1 MFCKNCGRQ
10 LLPNEK
16 FCADCGTPVSE
27 QESGTQREQTAEQ
40 SAAYSQPIEQ
50 PTEVNAWNEQTQP
63 VEVQQTDAFNN
74 QTAANDYAAPQ
85 YQTVNAQG
93 GYNQYQNGQQGGYTY
108 DYNNQ
113 AVQPQYAQPMPKKK
127 SKAPFIITAC
137 GVAVALVIAI
147 AVFFIFTNL
156 NKATT
161 PQGQI
166 QGTWV
171 AEEDGVKIQLEFK
184 PDGTINIPNAKEL
197 GKLISSY
204 AGSSDYGDF
213 INYDEIFNMIKLT
226 YSIDDQKTLSVN
238 FEVSFINQSQS
249 QSLKWS
255 DDPANGGSDTWGIDG
270 DNLYIAGVKLT
281 RVNS

>member
-27 QESGTQREQTAEQ
+27 QESAIQNEKPIAENQSVEQTADMN
-40 SAAYSQPIEQ
+40 
-50 PTEVNAWNEQTQP
+50 VRNEQTQP

-93 GYNQYQNGQQGGYTY
+93 GYNQYQNGQQGGYSY

-113 AVQPQYAQPMPKKK
+113 GVQPQYAQPIPKKK
-127 SKAPFIITAC
+127 SKTPFIITAC

-147 AVFFIFTNL
+147 AAFFIFTNL
-156 NKATT
+156 NKAT

-171 AEEDGVKIQLEFK
+171 AEEDGVRIQLEFK

-226 YSIDDQKTLSVN
+226 YSIDDQKTLSVS

-281 RVNS
+281 RVNG

>member
-16 FCADCGTPVSE
+16 FCADCGAPVPV
-27 QESGTQREQTAEQ
+27 QESAIQNEKPIAENQSVEQTADMN
-40 SAAYSQPIEQ
+40 
-50 PTEVNAWNEQTQP
+50 VRNEQTQP

-93 GYNQYQNGQQGGYTY
+93 GYNQYQNGQQGGYSY

-113 AVQPQYAQPMPKKK
+113 GVQPQYAQPIPKKK
-127 SKAPFIITAC
+127 SKTPFIITAC

-156 NKATT
+156 NKAT

-171 AEEDGVKIQLEFK
+171 AEKDGVRIQLEFK

-204 AGSSDYGDF
+204 AGSSDYSDF

>member
-16 FCADCGTPVSE
+16 FCADCGTPVPEQEVSVQSE
-27 QESGTQREQTAEQ
+27 QTVEQPV
-40 SAAYSQPIEQ
+40 AYNQPIEQ
-50 PTEVNAWNEQTQP
+50 QTEVNAQNEQTQP
-63 VEVQQTDAFNN
+63 VENQQTDAYN
-74 QTAANDYAAPQ
+74 QMPANDYSAPQ

-93 GYNQYQNGQQGGYTY
+93 GYNQYQNGQQGGYAY

-127 SKAPFIITAC
+127 SKTPFIITAC
-137 GVAVALVIAI
+137 GIAVALAITIA
-147 AVFFIFTNL
+147 AFFIFTNL
-156 NKATT
+156 NKAT

-171 AEEDGVKIQLEFK
+171 AEEDGVSVQLEFK

-226 YSIDDQKTLSVN
+226 YSIDDQKTLSVS
-238 FEVSFINQSQS
+238 FEVSFINQSQT

-270 DNLYIAGVKLT
+270 DTLYIAGTKLT
-281 RVNS
+281 RINN

>member
-1 MFCKNCGRQ
+1 MFCKNCGTQ

-16 FCADCGTPVSE
+16 FCADCGTPVPV
-27 QESGTQREQTAEQ
+27 QESAIQNEKPIAENQSVEQTADMN
-40 SAAYSQPIEQ
+40 
-50 PTEVNAWNEQTQP
+50 VRNEQTQP

-93 GYNQYQNGQQGGYTY
+93 GYNQYQNGQQGGYSY

-113 AVQPQYAQPMPKKK
+113 GVQPQYAQPIPKKK
-127 SKAPFIITAC
+127 SKTPFIITAC

-156 NKATT
+156 NKAT

-171 AEEDGVKIQLEFK
+171 AEEDGVRIQLEFK

-204 AGSSDYGDF
+204 AGSSDYSDF

-270 DNLYIAGVKLT
+270 DNLYIAGTKLT

>member
-16 FCADCGTPVSE
+16 FCADCGAPVSE

-127 SKAPFIITAC
+127 SKTPFIITAC

-171 AEEDGVKIQLEFK
+171 AEEDGVRIQLEFK
-184 PDGTINIPNAKEL
+184 PDGTIGIPNAKEL

-204 AGSSDYGDF
+204 AGSSDYGDL

-226 YSIDDQKTLSVN
+226 YSIDDQKTLSVS

-270 DNLYIAGVKLT
+270 DNLYIAGTKLT

>member
-27 QESGTQREQTAEQ
+27 QESAIQNEKPIAENQSVEQTADMN
-40 SAAYSQPIEQ
+40 
-50 PTEVNAWNEQTQP
+50 VRNEQTQP

-93 GYNQYQNGQQGGYTY
+93 GYNQYQNGQQGGYSY

-113 AVQPQYAQPMPKKK
+113 GVQPQYAQPIPKKK
-127 SKAPFIITAC
+127 SKTPFIITAC

-156 NKATT
+156 NKAT

-171 AEEDGVKIQLEFK
+171 AEEDGVRIQLEFK

-270 DNLYIAGVKLT
+270 DNLYIAGTKLT

>member
-16 FCADCGTPVSE
+16 FCADCGTPVPV
-27 QESGTQREQTAEQ
+27 QESAIQNEKPIAENQSVEQTADMN
-40 SAAYSQPIEQ
+40 
-50 PTEVNAWNEQTQP
+50 VRNEQTQP

-74 QTAANDYAAPQ
+74 QTAANDYSAPQ

-93 GYNQYQNGQQGGYTY
+93 GYNQYQNGQQGGYSY

-113 AVQPQYAQPMPKKK
+113 GVQPQYAQPIPKKK
-127 SKAPFIITAC
+127 SKTPFIITAC

-156 NKATT
+156 NKAT

-171 AEEDGVKIQLEFK
+171 AEEDGVRIQLEFK

-204 AGSSDYGDF
+204 AGSSDYSDF

-270 DNLYIAGVKLT
+270 DNLYIAGTKLT

>member
-16 FCADCGTPVSE
+16 FCADCGTPVPV
-27 QESGTQREQTAEQ
+27 QESAIQNEKPIAENQSVEQTADMN
-40 SAAYSQPIEQ
+40 
-50 PTEVNAWNEQTQP
+50 VRNEQTQP

-93 GYNQYQNGQQGGYTY
+93 GYNQYQNGQQGGYSY

-156 NKATT
+156 NKAT

-171 AEEDGVKIQLEFK
+171 AEEDGVRIQLEFK

-204 AGSSDYGDF
+204 AGSSDYSDF

-270 DNLYIAGVKLT
+270 DNLYIAGTKLT

>member
-16 FCADCGTPVSE
+16 FCADCGAPVPV
-27 QESGTQREQTAEQ
+27 QESAVQNEQPIAENQSVEQTADMN
-40 SAAYSQPIEQ
+40 
-50 PTEVNAWNEQTQP
+50 VRNEQTQP

-93 GYNQYQNGQQGGYTY
+93 GYNQYQNGQQGGYSY

-113 AVQPQYAQPMPKKK
+113 GVQPQYAQPMPKKK
-127 SKAPFIITAC
+127 SKTPFIITAC
-137 GVAVALVIAI
+137 GIAVALVIAI

-156 NKATT
+156 NKAT

-171 AEEDGVKIQLEFK
+171 AEEDGVRVQLEFK

-204 AGSSDYGDF
+204 AGSSDYGDL

-226 YSIDDQKTLSVN
+226 YSIDDQKTLSVS

>member
-16 FCADCGTPVSE
+16 FCADCGTPVPV
-27 QESGTQREQTAEQ
+27 QESAIQNEKPIAENQSVEQTADMN
-40 SAAYSQPIEQ
+40 
-50 PTEVNAWNEQTQP
+50 VRNEQTQP

-93 GYNQYQNGQQGGYTY
+93 GYNQYQNGQQGGYSY

-127 SKAPFIITAC
+127 SKTPFIITAC

-147 AVFFIFTNL
+147 AAFFIFTNL
-156 NKATT
+156 NKAT

-171 AEEDGVKIQLEFK
+171 AEEDGVRIQLEFK

-226 YSIDDQKTLSVN
+226 YSIDDQKTLSVS

>member
-16 FCADCGTPVSE
+16 FCADCGTPVPV
-27 QESGTQREQTAEQ
+27 QESAIQNEKPIAENQSVEQTADMN
-40 SAAYSQPIEQ
+40 
-50 PTEVNAWNEQTQP
+50 VRNEQTQP

-156 NKATT
+156 NKAT

-171 AEEDGVKIQLEFK
+171 AEENGVSLQLEFK
-184 PDGTINIPNAKEL
+184 PDGTIGIPNAKEL
-197 GKLISSY
+197 GELISNY
-204 AGSSDYGDF
+204 VGSSEYSDI
-213 INYDEIFNMIKLT
+213 INYDEIFNLIDMK
-226 YSIDDQKTLSVN
+226 YSIDDEKTLSISL
-238 FEVSFINQSQS
+238 EVSFVNQSQS

-270 DNLYIAGVKLT
+270 DNLYIAGTKLT

>member
-16 FCADCGTPVSE
+16 FCADCGAPVPV
-27 QESGTQREQTAEQ
+27 QESAVQNEQPIAENQSVEQTADMN
-40 SAAYSQPIEQ
+40 
-50 PTEVNAWNEQTQP
+50 VRNEQTQP

-127 SKAPFIITAC
+127 SKTPFIITAC

-156 NKATT
+156 NKAT

-171 AEEDGVKIQLEFK
+171 AEEDGVRVQLEFK

-226 YSIDDQKTLSVN
+226 YSIDDQKTLSVS

-270 DNLYIAGVKLT
+270 DNLYIAGTKLT

>member
-27 QESGTQREQTAEQ
+27 QESAVQNEQPIAENQSVEQTADMN
-40 SAAYSQPIEQ
+40 
-50 PTEVNAWNEQTQP
+50 VRNEQTQP

-113 AVQPQYAQPMPKKK
+113 AVQPQYAQPIPKKK
-127 SKAPFIITAC
+127 SKTPFIITAC

-156 NKATT
+156 NKAT

-171 AEEDGVKIQLEFK
+171 AEEDGVRIQLEFK

-204 AGSSDYGDF
+204 AGSSDYSDF

>member
-16 FCADCGTPVSE
+16 FCADCGTPVPV
-27 QESGTQREQTAEQ
+27 QESAIQNEKPIAENQSVEQTADMN
-40 SAAYSQPIEQ
+40 
-50 PTEVNAWNEQTQP
+50 VRNEQTQP

-93 GYNQYQNGQQGGYTY
+93 GYNQYQNGQQGGYSY

-113 AVQPQYAQPMPKKK
+113 GVQPQYAQPIPKKK
-127 SKAPFIITAC
+127 SKTPFIITAC

-156 NKATT
+156 NKAT

-171 AEEDGVKIQLEFK
+171 AEEDGVRIQLEFK

-270 DNLYIAGVKLT
+270 DNLYIAGTKLT

>member
-27 QESGTQREQTAEQ
+27 QESAVQNEQPIAENQSVEQTADMN
-40 SAAYSQPIEQ
+40 
-50 PTEVNAWNEQTQP
+50 VRNEQTQP
-63 VEVQQTDAFNN
+63 VENHQTDAYN
-74 QTAANDYAAPQ
+74 QMPANDYSAPQ

-113 AVQPQYAQPMPKKK
+113 AVQPQYAQPVPKKK

-171 AEEDGVKIQLEFK
+171 AEEDGVRIQLEFK

>member
-16 FCADCGTPVSE
+16 FCADCGAPVSE
-27 QESGTQREQTAEQ
+27 QESAVQNEKPIAENQSVEQTANMN
-40 SAAYSQPIEQ
+40 
-50 PTEVNAWNEQTQP
+50 VRNEQTQP

-93 GYNQYQNGQQGGYTY
+93 GYNQYQNGQQGGYSY

-113 AVQPQYAQPMPKKK
+113 GVQPQYAQPIPKKK
-127 SKAPFIITAC
+127 SKTPFIITAC

-156 NKATT
+156 NKAT

-171 AEEDGVKIQLEFK
+171 AEEDGVRIQLEFK

-204 AGSSDYGDF
+204 AGSSGYGDF

-226 YSIDDQKTLSVN
+226 YSIDDQKTLSVS

-270 DNLYIAGVKLT
+270 DNLYIAGTKLT

>member
-16 FCADCGTPVSE
+16 FCADCGTPVPV
-27 QESGTQREQTAEQ
+27 QESAIQNEKPIAENQSVEQTADMN
-40 SAAYSQPIEQ
+40 
-50 PTEVNAWNEQTQP
+50 VRNEQTQP

-93 GYNQYQNGQQGGYTY
+93 GYNQYQNGQQDGYSY

-113 AVQPQYAQPMPKKK
+113 GVQPQYAQPIPKKK
-127 SKAPFIITAC
+127 SKTPFIITAC

-156 NKATT
+156 NKAT

-171 AEEDGVKIQLEFK
+171 AEEDGVRIQLEFK

-204 AGSSDYGDF
+204 AGSSDYSDF

-270 DNLYIAGVKLT
+270 DNLYIAGTKLT

>member
-16 FCADCGTPVSE
+16 FCADCGAPVPV
-27 QESGTQREQTAEQ
+27 QESAIQNEKPIAENQSVEQTADMN
-40 SAAYSQPIEQ
+40 
-50 PTEVNAWNEQTQP
+50 VRNEQTQP

-113 AVQPQYAQPMPKKK
+113 AVQPQYAQPVPKKK
-127 SKAPFIITAC
+127 SKTPFIITAC

-156 NKATT
+156 NKAT

-171 AEEDGVKIQLEFK
+171 AEEDGVRIQLEFK

-226 YSIDDQKTLSVN
+226 YSIDDQKTLSVS

-270 DNLYIAGVKLT
+270 DNLYIAGTKLT

>member
-16 FCADCGTPVSE
+16 FCADCGAPVPV
-27 QESGTQREQTAEQ
+27 QESAVQNEQPIAENQSVEQTADMN
-40 SAAYSQPIEQ
+40 
-50 PTEVNAWNEQTQP
+50 VRNEQTQP

-127 SKAPFIITAC
+127 SKTPFIITAC

-156 NKATT
+156 NKAT

-171 AEEDGVKIQLEFK
+171 AEEDGVRIQLEFK

>member
-16 FCADCGTPVSE
+16 FCADCGAPVPV
-27 QESGTQREQTAEQ
+27 QESAVQNEQPIAENQSVEQTADMN
-40 SAAYSQPIEQ
+40 
-50 PTEVNAWNEQTQP
+50 VRNEQTQP

-93 GYNQYQNGQQGGYTY
+93 GYNQYQNGQQGGYSY

-113 AVQPQYAQPMPKKK
+113 GVQPQYAQPIPKKK
-127 SKAPFIITAC
+127 SKTPFIITAC

-156 NKATT
+156 NKAT

-171 AEEDGVKIQLEFK
+171 AEEDGVRIQLEFK

-204 AGSSDYGDF
+204 AGSSDYSDF

-226 YSIDDQKTLSVN
+226 YSIDDQKTLSVS

-270 DNLYIAGVKLT
+270 DNLYIAGTKLT

>member
-16 FCADCGTPVSE
+16 FCADCGAPVPV
-27 QESGTQREQTAEQ
+27 QESAIQNEKPIAENQSVEQTADMN
-40 SAAYSQPIEQ
+40 
-50 PTEVNAWNEQTQP
+50 VRNEQTQP

-127 SKAPFIITAC
+127 SKTPFIITAC
-137 GVAVALVIAI
+137 GVAVALAIAI
-147 AVFFIFTNL
+147 AAFFIFTNL
-156 NKATT
+156 NKAT

-171 AEEDGVKIQLEFK
+171 AEEDGVRIQLEFK

-226 YSIDDQKTLSVN
+226 YSIDDQKTLSVS

>member
-16 FCADCGTPVSE
+16 FCADCGTPVPEQEVSVQSE
-27 QESGTQREQTAEQ
+27 QTVEQPV
-40 SAAYSQPIEQ
+40 AYNQPIEQ
-50 PTEVNAWNEQTQP
+50 QTQP
-63 VEVQQTDAFNN
+63 VENQQTDAYN
-74 QTAANDYAAPQ
+74 QMPANDYSASQ

-93 GYNQYQNGQQGGYTY
+93 GYNQYQNGQQGGYAY

-113 AVQPQYAQPMPKKK
+113 AVQPQYAQPISKKK
-127 SKAPFIITAC
+127 SKTPFIITAC
-137 GVAVALVIAI
+137 GIAVALAIAI
-147 AVFFIFTNL
+147 AAFFIFTNL
-156 NKATT
+156 NKAT

-171 AEEDGVKIQLEFK
+171 AEEDDVSVQLEFK

-204 AGSSDYGDF
+204 AGGSEYGDF

-226 YSIDDQKTLSVN
+226 YSIDDQKTLSVS
-238 FEVSFINQSQS
+238 FEVSFINQSQT

-270 DNLYIAGVKLT
+270 DTLYIAGTKLT
-281 RVNS
+281 RINN

>member
-16 FCADCGTPVSE
+16 FCADCGTPVPV
-27 QESGTQREQTAEQ
+27 QESAIQNEKPIAENQSVEQTADMN
-40 SAAYSQPIEQ
+40 
-50 PTEVNAWNEQTQP
+50 VRNEQTQP

-93 GYNQYQNGQQGGYTY
+93 GYNQYQNGQQSGYTY

-127 SKAPFIITAC
+127 SKTPFIITAC

-147 AVFFIFTNL
+147 AAFFIFTNL
-156 NKATT
+156 NKAT

-171 AEEDGVKIQLEFK
+171 AEEDGVRIQLEFK

-226 YSIDDQKTLSVN
+226 YSIDDQKTLSVS

>member
-16 FCADCGTPVSE
+16 FCADCGTPVPEQEVSVQSE
-27 QESGTQREQTAEQ
+27 QTVEQPV
-40 SAAYSQPIEQ
+40 AYNQPIEQ
-50 PTEVNAWNEQTQP
+50 QTEVNAQNEQTQP
-63 VEVQQTDAFNN
+63 VENQQTDAYN
-74 QTAANDYAAPQ
+74 QMPANDYSAPQ

-93 GYNQYQNGQQGGYTY
+93 GYNQYQNGQQGGYAY

-127 SKAPFIITAC
+127 SKTPFIITAC
-137 GVAVALVIAI
+137 GIAVALAIAI
-147 AVFFIFTNL
+147 AAFFIFTNL
-156 NKATT
+156 NKAT

-171 AEEDGVKIQLEFK
+171 AEEDGVSVQLEFK

-197 GKLISSY
+197 GKLISRY

-226 YSIDDQKTLSVN
+226 YSIDDQKTLSVS
-238 FEVSFINQSQS
+238 FEVSFINQSQT

-270 DNLYIAGVKLT
+270 DTLYIAGTKLT
-281 RVNS
+281 RINN

>member
-16 FCADCGTPVSE
+16 FCADCGAPVPV
-27 QESGTQREQTAEQ
+27 QESAVQNEQPIAENQSVEQTADMN
-40 SAAYSQPIEQ
+40 
-50 PTEVNAWNEQTQP
+50 VRNEQTQP

-74 QTAANDYAAPQ
+74 QTAANGYAAPQ

-127 SKAPFIITAC
+127 SKTPFIITAC

-156 NKATT
+156 NKAT

-171 AEEDGVKIQLEFK
+171 AEEDGVRVQLEFK

-226 YSIDDQKTLSVN
+226 YSIDDQKTLSVS

-270 DNLYIAGVKLT
+270 DNLYIAGTKLT

>member
-16 FCADCGTPVSE
+16 FCADCGTPVPV
-27 QESGTQREQTAEQ
+27 QESAIQNEKPIAENQSVEQTADMN
-40 SAAYSQPIEQ
+40 
-50 PTEVNAWNEQTQP
+50 VRNEQTQP

-127 SKAPFIITAC
+127 SKTPFIITAC

-156 NKATT
+156 NKAN

-171 AEEDGVKIQLEFK
+171 AEEDGVRIQLEFR

-226 YSIDDQKTLSVN
+226 YSIDDQKTLSVS

>member
-16 FCADCGTPVSE
+16 FCADCGTPVPV
-27 QESGTQREQTAEQ
+27 QESAIQNEKPIAENQSVEQTADMN
-40 SAAYSQPIEQ
+40 
-50 PTEVNAWNEQTQP
+50 VRNEQTQP

-113 AVQPQYAQPMPKKK
+113 AVQPQYAQPIPKKK
-127 SKAPFIITAC
+127 SKTPFIITAC

-156 NKATT
+156 NKAT

-171 AEEDGVKIQLEFK
+171 AEEDGVRIQLEFK

-226 YSIDDQKTLSVN
+226 YSIDDQKTLSVS

-270 DNLYIAGVKLT
+270 DNLYIAGTKLT

>member
-16 FCADCGTPVSE
+16 FCADCGAPVPV
-27 QESGTQREQTAEQ
+27 QESAIQNENPIAENQSVEQTADMN
-40 SAAYSQPIEQ
+40 
-50 PTEVNAWNEQTQP
+50 VRNEQTQP

-127 SKAPFIITAC
+127 SKTPFIITAC

-156 NKATT
+156 NKAT

-171 AEEDGVKIQLEFK
+171 AEEDGVRIQLEFK

-226 YSIDDQKTLSVN
+226 YSIDDQKTLSVS

-270 DNLYIAGVKLT
+270 DNLYIAGTKLT

>member
-16 FCADCGTPVSE
+16 FCADCGTPVPV
-27 QESGTQREQTAEQ
+27 QESAIQNEKPIAENQSVEQTADMN
-40 SAAYSQPIEQ
+40 
-50 PTEVNAWNEQTQP
+50 VRNEQTQP

-127 SKAPFIITAC
+127 SKTPFIITAC

-156 NKATT
+156 NKAT

-171 AEEDGVKIQLEFK
+171 AEEDGVRIQLEFK

-270 DNLYIAGVKLT
+270 DNLYIAGTKLT

>member
-16 FCADCGTPVSE
+16 FCADCGTPVPEQEVSVQSE
-27 QESGTQREQTAEQ
+27 QTVEQPV
-40 SAAYSQPIEQ
+40 AYNQPIEQ
-50 PTEVNAWNEQTQP
+50 QTEVNAQNEQTQP
-63 VEVQQTDAFNN
+63 VENQQTDAYN
-74 QTAANDYAAPQ
+74 QMPANDYSAPQ

-93 GYNQYQNGQQGGYTY
+93 GYNQYQNGQQGGYAY

-127 SKAPFIITAC
+127 SKTPFIITAC
-137 GVAVALVIAI
+137 GIAVALAIAI

-156 NKATT
+156 NKAT

-171 AEEDGVKIQLEFK
+171 AEEDGVSVQLEFK

-226 YSIDDQKTLSVN
+226 YSIDDQKTLSVS
-238 FEVSFINQSQS
+238 FEVSFINQSQT

-270 DNLYIAGVKLT
+270 DTLYIAGTKLT
-281 RVNS
+281 RINN

>member
-16 FCADCGTPVSE
+16 FCADCGTPVPV
-27 QESGTQREQTAEQ
+27 QESAIQNEKPIAENQSVEQTADMN
-40 SAAYSQPIEQ
+40 
-50 PTEVNAWNEQTQP
+50 VRNEQTQP

-74 QTAANDYAAPQ
+74 QNAANDYAAPQ

-93 GYNQYQNGQQGGYTY
+93 GYNQYQNGQQGGYSY

-113 AVQPQYAQPMPKKK
+113 GVQPQYAQPIPKKK
-127 SKAPFIITAC
+127 SKTPFIITAC

-156 NKATT
+156 NKAT

-171 AEEDGVKIQLEFK
+171 AEEDGVRIQLEFK

-204 AGSSDYGDF
+204 AGSSDYSDF

-270 DNLYIAGVKLT
+270 DNLYIAGTKLT